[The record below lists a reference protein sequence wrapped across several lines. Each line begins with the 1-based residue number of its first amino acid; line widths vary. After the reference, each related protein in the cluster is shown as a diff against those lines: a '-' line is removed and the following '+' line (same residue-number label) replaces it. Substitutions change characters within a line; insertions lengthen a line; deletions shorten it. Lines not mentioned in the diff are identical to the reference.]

1 MWGMRTGTDLWYEP
15 TKKTMATFGASLS
28 TIATNYYARAA
39 FCHRVIDDQFNF
51 GPKIK
56 HFASEGYRHF
66 RLGGHLTGLKTDAS
80 QWSAAGGWARDTD
93 GHSSP
98 YVRLG
103 LMQKM

>member
-1 MWGMRTGTDLWYEP
+1 M
-15 TKKTMATFGASLS
+15 
-28 TIATNYYARAA
+28 
-39 FCHRVIDDQFNF
+39 IDDQFYF

-56 HFASEGYRHF
+56 YFASEGYRHF

>member
-1 MWGMRTGTDLWYEP
+1 
-15 TKKTMATFGASLS
+15 MATFDTSLL

-39 FCHRVIDDQFNF
+39 FGHRVIDDQFYF
-51 GPKIK
+51 RPEITY
-56 HFASEGYRHF
+56 FASEGYRHS